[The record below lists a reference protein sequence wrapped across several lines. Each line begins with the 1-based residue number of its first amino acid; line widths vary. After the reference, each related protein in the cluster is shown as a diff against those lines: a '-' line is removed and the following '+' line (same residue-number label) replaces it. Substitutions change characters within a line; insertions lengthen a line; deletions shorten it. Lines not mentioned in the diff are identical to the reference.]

1 MFNDDEDSSGKARY
15 EMKTKM
21 PLVREYC
28 LYGSVQPRKMKTE
41 ELAKENEDENA
52 TSCEVAEKENV
63 SCTCG
68 GGYSRF

>member
-21 PLVREYC
+21 L
-28 LYGSVQPRKMKTE
+28 LFIATQLSAAKKIKTE
-41 ELAKENEDENA
+41 ELDK
-52 TSCEVAEKENV
+52 EVAGKENV